1 MGHRLSRRA
10 IVLTTAVVTLW
21 ATVPVHGALPL
32 IAGLGKQLI
41 QNLLIDGVKSQL
53 MGSLSGMGCKG
64 AALASLLSGGK
75 AGVTGML
82 GGALM
87 PGLPSGMGMPAAMA
101 MPPGMAMPAGMAMP
115 PGTSMPPGMAMPNMP
130 DGKMVG
136 GDLSSMTALM
146 QQQLG
151 ARAGAM
157 PAMPPEQMAQMNA
170 SLAAMQQAMSQP
182 LSRGETLAVVDELAE
197 LGVMTPAMQS
207 EMRDCVTLAPPSA
220 SASLG
225 MTGALMKNMM
235 LPQLRMAREQMASLQ
250 PEERE
255 QLATEIAQAMKDVSP
270 EDRKAFQEGFG
281 AGFFPPDVVTSVKAK
296 LR

>member
-1 MGHRLSRRA
+1 M
-10 IVLTTAVVTLW
+10 LTTAVVALW

-53 MGSLSGMGCKG
+53 IGSLSDMGCKG
-64 AALASLLSGGK
+64 AALASVLSGGK
-75 AGVTGML
+75 AGLAGMI

-87 PGLPSGMGMPAAMA
+87 PSLPGGMSMPSAMP
-101 MPPGMAMPAGMAMP
+101 MPPGMAI
-115 PGTSMPPGMAMPNMP
+115 PPGMSMPGLG
-130 DGKMVG
+130 DGKPMG
-136 GDLSSMTALM
+136 ADMSSMMATM

-151 ARAGAM
+151 ARGGGLPTMTA
-157 PAMPPEQMAQMNA
+157 EQMAQLNA
-170 SLAAMQQAMSQP
+170 GMAAMQQAMSQP
-182 LSRGETLAVVDELAE
+182 LSRAETLAVFDELGQ

-207 EMRDCVTLAPPSA
+207 ELRDCVVLAPPSA
-220 SASLG
+220 SATLG
-225 MTGALMKNMM
+225 MTGAMMKNMV
-235 LPQLRMAREQMASLQ
+235 LPQLRSAREQMASLQ

-255 QLATEIAQAMKDVSP
+255 QLANEIAQAMKDVSP

-281 AGFFPPDVVTSVKAK
+281 AGFFPPDVVTAVKAK